1 MKTTVLGDRYE
12 LMDKIG
18 EGGMASVYR
27 ARCRTLDRIV
37 AVKILK
43 EELLNDKSF
52 VEKFNTEALS
62 AAQLSHP
69 NIVNVFDVGQ
79 QDQLYYI
86 VMEYVEGKSLKE
98 LLDEES
104 PLAVEM
110 AVDIAIGICDGIHH
124 AHSKG
129 IIHRDIKPH
138 NILITSDGIVKVADF
153 GIAQAISQKT
163 ITFGGNI
170 VGSVHYI
177 SPEQAKGEAVGPASD
192 IYSLGCV
199 LYEMLTARLPF
210 DADSPITVALK
221 HMYDEPASPRSINL
235 EIPPALEGIIMKAM
249 EKLPAER
256 FTSAEAMRNALLD
269 LEGNSLA
276 GYKRSNRNG
285 KTLVLPPWKKQEMDG
300 VLKKKKIRTPFLVGI
315 IIAVLGLLGGFF
327 STMGG
332 HLFPDEVAVPNI
344 VGMDIKEAER
354 ELGKV
359 NLSMSV
365 IQEFNDE
372 YDKNIIFFQNPSPE
386 QKVKEGREIKVK
398 MSKGS
403 ELQKTPSL
411 RGFKLIDAEIKLR
424 NEGLELGRTEK
435 IYDDKYEADVVISQN
450 PEAGSRIK
458 KGSKVDLMVSQ
469 GKTPEKVAMPKLL
482 GLSLKEAS
490 NKLQE
495 NKLLPGEVKY
505 QPSSEYYS
513 DQVCSQEIE
522 TGVLVDENSS
532 IALTVSQG
540 PGPQPKVKDIEF
552 SLPLEQDYYKV
563 LISVKDSQGKRQVY
577 EELHRAGD
585 TVYAAVRYYG
595 SGELEIHLNG
605 KFYKTIKL

>member
-12 LMDKIG
+12 LMEKIG
-18 EGGMASVYR
+18 EGGMATVYR

-43 EELLNDKSF
+43 EEFLNDQSF

-69 NIVNVFDVGQ
+69 NIVNVYDVGQ
-79 QDQLYYI
+79 QEQIYYI
-86 VMEYVEGKSLKE
+86 VMEYVEGKSLNE
-98 LLDEES
+98 LLDEEA

-153 GIAQAISQKT
+153 GIAQAISRKT
-163 ITFGGNI
+163 VTFGGNV

-199 LYEMLTARLPF
+199 LYEMLTAQLPF

-221 HMYDEPASPRSINL
+221 HMYDEAVSPRSINP
-235 EIPPALEGIIMKAM
+235 EIPPTLEGIIMKAM
-249 EKLPAER
+249 EKMPVER
-256 FTSAEAMRNALLD
+256 FASAEAMRNALLD
-269 LEGNSLA
+269 SEGDSLA

-285 KTLVLPPWKKQEMDG
+285 KTMVLPAWKDQEMNE
-300 VLKKKKIRTPFLVGI
+300 VVKKKKLRTPFLVGI
-315 IIAVLGLLGGFF
+315 IIAVLGLLGGFL
-327 STMGG
+327 STMGAQ
-332 HLFPDEVAVPNI
+332 LFPDEVAVPNI
-344 VGMDIKEAER
+344 VGKDIKEAEK
-354 ELGKV
+354 ELSKV
-359 NLSMSV
+359 KLTMNV
-365 IQEFNDE
+365 IKEFNDE
-372 YDKNIIFFQNPSPE
+372 YDKDKVFFQNPGPG

-398 MSKGS
+398 MSKGA
-403 ELQKTPSL
+403 ELQKVPYL
-411 RGFKLIDAEIKLR
+411 EGLKLIDAEIKLR
-424 NEGLELGRTEK
+424 NEGLELGKTDR
-435 IYDDKYEADVVISQN
+435 IYDDKYEADLVISQD
-450 PEAGSRIK
+450 PEAGSRSK
-458 KGSKVDLMVSQ
+458 KGTKVDLMVSK

-482 GLSLKEAS
+482 GLSLKEAN

-505 QPSSEYYS
+505 QPNSEYYS
-513 DQVCSQEIE
+513 DQVCSQEVE
-522 TGVLVDENSS
+522 TGVLVDEDSS

-540 PGPQPKVKDIEF
+540 PGPVARVKEIEF

-563 LISVKDSQGKRQVY
+563 LIIVKDSQGKRQVY
-577 EELHRAGD
+577 DELHRAGD
-585 TVYAAVRYYG
+585 TVYSAVKYYG
-595 SGELEIHLNG
+595 SGELEIRLNG
-605 KFYKTIKL
+605 KFYKTMKI